1 MNISIG
7 SLDKDFY
14 KDLDLIF
21 IDEARNKETEIRFA
35 PYLKEYFDFNEDDLP
50 VAEEDG
56 NNLDAEG
63 NY

>member
-50 VAEEDG
+50 VTETSGD
-56 NNLDAEG
+56 NSDAEG
-63 NY
+63 